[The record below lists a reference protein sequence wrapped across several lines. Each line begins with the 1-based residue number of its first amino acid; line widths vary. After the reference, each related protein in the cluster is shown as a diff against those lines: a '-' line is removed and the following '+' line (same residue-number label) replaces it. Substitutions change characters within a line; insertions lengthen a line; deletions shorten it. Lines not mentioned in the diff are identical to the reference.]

1 MKKLDFLNAMGSNKP
16 TLELTPV
23 SLSNDGISRLTFTG
37 DDGKE
42 YNFRGKNF
50 VNALEA
56 GYITEGDETFTV
68 QRALL
73 FNIDHWDAVRL
84 SAPKTPDQVK

>member
-1 MKKLDFLNAMGSNKP
+1 MGSSSP

-23 SLSNDGISRLTFTG
+23 SLSNDGKSRLTFTG
-37 DDGKE
+37 DDGSE
-42 YNFRGKNF
+42 YNLRGKNF

-56 GYITEGDETFTV
+56 GYITENEETFTV
-68 QRALL
+68 QRSAI
-73 FNIDHWDAVRL
+73 FQMDGWDLIRM